1 VRVCRSRR
9 EPSHRIEWSGAGLDE
24 RGTDRRSGKTI
35 VGVDP
40 AFYRPAEVD
49 QLVGKPKKAQEV
61 LGWRRKI
68 GFEELVTLMVE
79 ADDKR
84 VRDNFETGA

>member
-1 VRVCRSRR
+1 MLFRS
-9 EPSHRIEWSGAGLDE
+9 
-24 RGTDRRSGKTI
+24 
-35 VGVDP
+35 
-40 AFYRPAEVD
+40 
-49 QLVGKPKKAQEV
+49 KKAQEV

-68 GFEELVTLMVE
+68 GFEELVTLMAE

>member
-1 VRVCRSRR
+1 MVGGG
-9 EPSHRIEWSGAGLDE
+9 PDE

-35 VGVDP
+35 VRVNP

-49 QLVGKPKKAQEV
+49 QLVGNPKKAQEV

-84 VRDNFETGA
+84 ARDNFETGA